1 MDYFTDEIL
10 VDVASL
16 VVDSKGCGAL
26 TGAGIS
32 VESGI
37 PAFRGSQGL
46 WEKYDP
52 DEYATIDAFIT
63 KPEKVWVMLKEM
75 STQLIASKPNPAHY
89 CLAEL
94 ERMGFLNFII
104 TQNVDGLHQL
114 AGSKNVIEFHGNGRR
129 VVCFSCMRLFS
140 IHEID
145 LDKLPPRCFCGGI
158 LKPDVIFF
166 GENIPYEALRMAE
179 IEISRCD
186 LLFVI
191 GTSAT
196 VLPACTIPY
205 TAKAKGARIVEIN
218 PERTVLS
225 DKISDYFLKGKAG
238 EILPKL
244 MELIRRHAK
253 GMDYESGYK

>member
-1 MDYFTDEIL
+1 MDYFSDEIIAR
-10 VDVASL
+10 VASL
-16 VVDSKGCGAL
+16 VINSKRCGAL

-46 WEKYDP
+46 WEKYNP
-52 DEYATIDAFIT
+52 DEYATIDAFIFN
-63 KPEKVWVMLKEM
+63 PGKVWTMLRDM
-75 STQLIASKPNPAHY
+75 SKQLIEAKPNPAHY

-94 ERMGFLNFII
+94 EKMVFLHFII

-114 AGSKNVIEFHGNGRR
+114 AGSRNVIEFHGNGRR
-129 VVCFSCMRLFS
+129 VVCFSCKRLFTLY
-140 IHEID
+140 EID
-145 LDKLPPRCFCGGI
+145 LDNIPPRCHCGGI

-166 GENIPYEALRMAE
+166 GENIPYEALKMAE
-179 IEISRCD
+179 MEISKCD

-191 GTSAT
+191 GTSAS

-205 TAKAKGARIVEIN
+205 AAKAKGARIIEIN
-218 PERTVLS
+218 PEKTGLTDS
-225 DKISDYFLKGKAG
+225 ISDYFLKGKAG

-244 MELIRRHAK
+244 MYEVKRSVK
-253 GMDYESGYK
+253 GIKGE